1 MLSPLD
7 AEISAAE
14 NGVQMCSATRI
25 SNSCVPKAEI
35 VGLTG
40 SGKNS
45 AKAKDSEGSPR
56 RELGWELSRSGR
68 EDL

>member
-14 NGVQMCSATRI
+14 NGVQMRSATRR